1 MLDVRHS
8 LEGHL
13 RGFRSAVSG
22 FAREIQS
29 VAWEPGF
36 AGEADV
42 LFREKVE
49 YEVQG
54 IEEAVRENRSYAI
67 LGERELWHGVT
78 SATVGATGA
87 VIGSAYDLAPLSG
100 GVMGAGEAAAT
111 SSRASGRT

>member
-67 LGERELWHGVT
+67 LGE
-78 SATVGATGA
+78 GA
-87 VIGSAYDLAPLSG
+87 VAWCYVRDRRSHRGCD
-100 GVMGAGEAAAT
+100 
-111 SSRASGRT
+111 R